1 MFHPISFPRCRRNL
15 GKSYDLSA
23 VSGAPGFLT
32 REIFFSENHSE
43 RHFRKITVPV
53 SIIRAFWNGSVSLLS
68 PVIAQLRNM
77 KHYNIKFRQAQI
89 SEGRDRS
96 SYSVTNGRCRFHF
109 SGIQK
114 LFPQEN
120 RWEWFPL
127 LPLRQHGD
135 GFFRQ
140 RCTLLRKESLP
151 FCKPCS
157 FLSGK

>member
-32 REIFFSENHSE
+32 WEIFFSENRSE
-43 RHFRKITVPV
+43 RHFGKFTAPVP
-53 SIIRAFWNGSVSLLS
+53 IIGAFCTGSVSLLS

-77 KHYNIKFRQAQI
+77 KHYNTKFRQAQMA
-89 SEGRDRS
+89 GRIGMDPCFI
-96 SYSVTNGRCRFHF
+96 TNGRCRFHL

-120 RWEWFPL
+120 RWECFPL
-127 LPLRQHGD
+127 YPLRQHGD